1 MPNNKILFNNRLIF
15 KAMTLKEKL
24 RAFVR
29 VHLTEFLPT
38 RWGRLAIDF
47 ANTGYIEES
56 KLIPLCLFC
65 GVYGFNKK
73 LIEVNDV
80 LHFELFLIEYS
91 VVVDGLKIKLSGQ
104 NWELN
109 LNVVAIEAIIVDYDS
124 GIYSYD
130 IVMFGGAFKL
140 RDGRMKLD

>member
-1 MPNNKILFNNRLIF
+1 
-15 KAMTLKEKL
+15 MTLKEKL

-29 VHLTEFLPT
+29 VHLTELLST
-38 RWGRLAIDF
+38 RWGQLAVNF

-65 GVYGFNKK
+65 GVYGFNKR

-80 LHFELFLIEYS
+80 LHFEPFLSEYN
-91 VVVDGLKIKLSGQ
+91 VLLDGLQLRLRGKD
-104 NWELN
+104 WELN
-109 LNVVAIEAIIVDYDS
+109 LNVVAIEAIVVDYDS

-130 IVMFGGAFKL
+130 IVTFRNALKL
-140 RDGRMKLD
+140 RDGKMKLD

>member
-1 MPNNKILFNNRLIF
+1 
-15 KAMTLKEKL
+15 MTLKEKI
-24 RAFVR
+24 RAFVK
-29 VHLTEFLPT
+29 VHLTELLPT
-38 RWGRLAIDF
+38 KWGQLAVNF

-65 GVYGFNKK
+65 GVYGFNNK

-80 LHFELFLIEYS
+80 LHFEPFLSEYN
-91 VVVDGLKIKLSGQ
+91 VVIDGLKIKLSGQ

-109 LNVVAIEAIIVDYDS
+109 FNVVAIEAIIVDYDS

-130 IVMFGGAFKL
+130 IVMHGGIFKL
-140 RDGRMKLD
+140 RDGKMKLM

>member
-1 MPNNKILFNNRLIF
+1 
-15 KAMTLKEKL
+15 MTLREKL
-24 RAFVR
+24 RAFVK
-29 VHLTEFLPT
+29 VHLTELLPT
-38 RWGRLAIDF
+38 KWGQLAVNF

-80 LHFELFLIEYS
+80 LHFEWFLFEYNVVIE
-91 VVVDGLKIKLSGQ
+91 GLQLRLRGK

-109 LNVVAIEAIIVDYDS
+109 LNIVAIEAIIVDYAS

-130 IVMFGGAFKL
+130 IAMGSGVYKL
-140 RDGRMKLD
+140 RDGKMKLV

>member
-1 MPNNKILFNNRLIF
+1 
-15 KAMTLKEKL
+15 MTLREKL
-24 RAFVR
+24 RAFVK
-29 VHLTEFLPT
+29 VHLTELLPT
-38 RWGRLAIDF
+38 KWGQLAVNF

-80 LHFELFLIEYS
+80 LHFEPFLSEYN
-91 VVVDGLKIKLSGQ
+91 VVVEGLKIKLSGP

-109 LNVVAIEAIIVDYDS
+109 LNIVAIEAIVVDYSS
-124 GIYSYD
+124 GIYSYN
-130 IVMFGGAFKL
+130 IVTGGGVYKL
-140 RDGRMKLD
+140 RDGKMKLV